1 MPSYPSDPFF
11 ESGAMACLIFYRTNG
26 LHGSITC
33 LHNMIRPYLPV
44 VRINAI
50 LISKDF
56 TRVIQMFDT
65 KLDSRRTTR
74 ISNPERGAP
83 FVESEKINQ
92 PVLINNLDGY
102 KVQAPFKDP
111 DLADV
116 PFLIHSAMIR
126 LPLFENGEYYF
137 CLNFWSDDYDAFT
150 WTHVE
155 QLQRL
160 VRPLAGELRERLSF
174 TEEKALPYTP
184 AGSGFER
191 LSLCPELAEV
201 RQRIELAAPTRT
213 TVLILGET
221 GSGKESVADAIH
233 ERSDR
238 RNGPFLKVNCGAIT
252 PSLLSS
258 ELFGH
263 EKGAFTGAHTTRR
276 GYFEQA
282 NGGTLF
288 LDEIGEMPQE
298 AQVHLLRVLES
309 NEIQKIGMSGSKYS
323 DFRLIAATNRNLP
336 ELVDKRQFRE
346 DLYHRLNILELSL
359 PPLRKHR
366 GDIPSL
372 ITQLIEGICGPQK
385 ALEMR
390 VSQDVLDLFMR
401 YGWPGNVREL
411 KNVLAYAYCCM
422 DDDAVELTPRYLPE
436 RLFMGSRS
444 EDVPSAVEPGAFSF
458 QAMQREAE
466 KRAIESALSL
476 AGGNKS
482 KAAKLL
488 GFSRNTLYL
497 KMKALGMGLKRK

>member
-1 MPSYPSDPFF
+1 MNW
-11 ESGAMACLIFYRTNG
+11 LNRT
-26 LHGSITC
+26 
-33 LHNMIRPYLPV
+33 
-44 VRINAI
+44 VR
-50 LISKDF
+50 
-56 TRVIQMFDT
+56 
-65 KLDSRRTTR
+65 
-74 ISNPERGAP
+74 
-83 FVESEKINQ
+83 
-92 PVLINNLDGY
+92 
-102 KVQAPFKDP
+102 
-111 DLADV
+111 
-116 PFLIHSAMIR
+116 
-126 LPLFENGEYYF
+126 
-137 CLNFWSDDYDAFT
+137 
-150 WTHVE
+150 
-155 QLQRL
+155 
-160 VRPLAGELRERLSF
+160 
-174 TEEKALPYTP
+174 
-184 AGSGFER
+184 
-191 LSLCPELAEV
+191 LCGG
-201 RQRIELAAPTRT
+201 R
-213 TVLILGET
+213 
-221 GSGKESVADAIH
+221 
-233 ERSDR
+233 
-238 RNGPFLKVNCGAIT
+238 
-252 PSLLSS
+252 
-258 ELFGH
+258 
-263 EKGAFTGAHTTRR
+263 FTGARKGGQKASSSWRR
-276 GYFEQA
+276 A
-282 NGGTLF
+282 NIF
-288 LDEIGEMPQE
+288 DEIGELPLYLQ
-298 AQVHLLRVLES
+298 AKLLRVLES

-346 DLYHRLNILELSL
+346 DLYHRLNILELNL

-444 EDVPSAVEPGAFSF
+444 EDVHAAEDRARFL

>member
-1 MPSYPSDPFF
+1 
-11 ESGAMACLIFYRTNG
+11 MA
-26 LHGSITC
+26 
-33 LHNMIRPYLPV
+33 
-44 VRINAI
+44 
-50 LISKDF
+50 
-56 TRVIQMFDT
+56 
-65 KLDSRRTTR
+65 
-74 ISNPERGAP
+74 E
-83 FVESEKINQ
+83 
-92 PVLINNLDGY
+92 
-102 KVQAPFKDP
+102 
-111 DLADV
+111 
-116 PFLIHSAMIR
+116 
-126 LPLFENGEYYF
+126 
-137 CLNFWSDDYDAFT
+137 
-150 WTHVE
+150 
-155 QLQRL
+155 
-160 VRPLAGELRERLSF
+160 
-174 TEEKALPYTP
+174 
-184 AGSGFER
+184 
-191 LSLCPELAEV
+191 
-201 RQRIELAAPTRT
+201 
-213 TVLILGET
+213 
-221 GSGKESVADAIH
+221 
-233 ERSDR
+233 
-238 RNGPFLKVNCGAIT
+238 
-252 PSLLSS
+252 S
-258 ELFGH
+258 ELFGYV
-263 EKGAFTGAHTTRR
+263 EGAFTGARK
-276 GYFEQA
+276 GGQKGKFELA
-282 NGGTLF
+282 DKGTIF
-288 LDEIGEMPQE
+288 LDEIGELPLYLQ
-298 AQVHLLRVLES
+298 AKLLRVLES